1 MVAHVFRSS
10 ERPHCGGQAVDAAS
24 YEQLRSGPNQVVSV
38 VAWMTEAGT
47 RYIHQSGH
55 PVYVV
60 GCCAKDQAAI

>member
-1 MVAHVFRSS
+1 M
-10 ERPHCGGQAVDAAS
+10 DAAS